1 MIQHEVSVHLN
12 RPIDQ
17 VFAYL
22 IDTRNLLTWQS
33 DLIEIEQL
41 TEGPARAG
49 TRIREVRRIGR
60 GPSEILT
67 DITVFEP
74 NKRFETRTATRP
86 QVSVSYSFEA
96 EDGGT
101 RLNFKFVMLTSGIMR
116 LLEPVIARSI
126 RKQFASDFE
135 KLQHVLGS

>member
-17 VFAYL
+17 VFAFL
-22 IDTRNLLTWQS
+22 TDARNLLTWQS
-33 DLIEIEQL
+33 NLIEIEQL
-41 TEGPARAG
+41 TEGPPRAG

-60 GPSEILT
+60 GPSEILA

-74 NKRFETRTATRP
+74 NKRFDTKTVTKP
-86 QVSVSYSFEA
+86 QVSISYSFEA

-101 RLNFKFVMLTSGIMR
+101 RLKFKFVMLTSGMMR
-116 LLEPVIARSI
+116 LLEPLIGRSI
-126 RKQFASDFE
+126 RKQFTSDFE
-135 KLQHVLGS
+135 KLQHVLET

>member
-12 RPIDQ
+12 RPVDQ
-17 VFAYL
+17 VFAFL
-22 IDTRNLLTWQS
+22 IDARNLLTWQS
-33 DLIEIEQL
+33 NLIEVEQL
-41 TEGPARAG
+41 TEGPPRAG

-67 DITVFEP
+67 VITVFEP
-74 NKRFETRTATRP
+74 DKRFDTKTVTQP

-96 EDGGT
+96 EGGGT
-101 RLNFKFVMLTSGIMR
+101 RVNFKFVMLTSGMMR

-135 KLQHVLGS
+135 KLQHVLES